1 MTMKKWTLISVLCL
15 NCHLANADPIWH
27 CSRIGSGLE
36 QVVTSQTQD
45 NQFSIAS
52 FGASADTIGVSIGD
66 LIDIYSGVAVSIG
79 GLPLSACF
87 ISGNEEITTVAL
99 TSLGL
104 KPAVIQALAR
114 KSSIVQSNLHAVATK
129 RQMLNCIEQH
139 FPAVGY
145 LEEVSTTDKVNPC
158 F

>member
-1 MTMKKWTLISVLCL
+1 MT
-15 NCHLANADPIWH
+15 DPIWH
-27 CSRIGSGLE
+27 CSRLAAGAE
-36 QVVTSQTQD
+36 QTGATQAQE
-45 NQFSIAS
+45 NQFSVAS
-52 FGASADTIGVSIGD
+52 FSASTDTIGVSIGD
-66 LIDIYSGVAVSIG
+66 LIDIYSGVAVSVG

-104 KPAVIQALAR
+104 KPSVIQALAR
-114 KSSIVQSNLHAVATK
+114 KSSIVQSHLFAVTTNK
-129 RQMLNCIEQH
+129 QMLNCIAQN